1 MEDAGKSDQNIQGG
15 AEDLKAVAKSN
26 RILIVDDEDD
36 ITTVLK
42 RGLEAEGFEVD
53 AYNDPLLALH
63 NYKQNAYDLALI
75 DISMPKMNGFELFRE
90 LRARD
95 SKIKVCFITAFEVY
109 YDEFKRVFPKLKV
122 TCFVRKPVTISVLA
136 KTIREEI
143 ESVEETIQVPAS
155 LGSTPAKF

>member
-1 MEDAGKSDQNIQGG
+1 MQPG
-15 AEDLKAVAKSN
+15 AEDRKEVVKRN
-26 RILIVDDEDD
+26 RILIVDDEVD

-42 RGLEAEGFEVD
+42 RGLEAEGFDVD
-53 AYNDPLLALH
+53 VYNDPLLALH
-63 NYKQNAYDLALI
+63 NYKQNAYELALI

-95 SKIKVCFITAFEVY
+95 NKIKVCFITAFEVY

>member
-1 MEDAGKSDQNIQGG
+1 MQPG
-15 AEDLKAVAKSN
+15 AEDRKEVAKKN
-26 RILIVDDEDD
+26 RILIVDDEVD

-42 RGLEAEGFEVD
+42 KGLEAEGFDVD
-53 AYNDPLLALH
+53 IYNDPLLALH
-63 NYKQNAYDLALI
+63 NYKQNAYELALI

-95 SKIKVCFITAFEVY
+95 NKIKVCFITAFEVY